1 MADYL
6 TATVSAS
13 VTEGVAATVAAQPDD
28 PVDFLGRYLLKLVE
42 RGETEA
48 KVSSPADATSRTAAT
63 PASCARP
70 GRWSRGGHGGH
81 GHGGCRALLSASPA
95 AWRRRCQALL
105 SAQLRPMDSA
115 W

>member
-48 KVSSPADATSRTAAT
+48 KVRVLASVTSE
-63 PASCARP
+63 C
-70 GRWSRGGHGGH
+70 SRGPLGGAEYAA
-81 GHGGCRALLSASPA
+81 GLLALPA
-95 AWRRRCQALL
+95 VET
-105 SAQLRPMDSA
+105 AQHLPPIPQPGSDA
-115 W
+115 IDL